1 LESLDNTK
9 FTPPDLKEIFK
20 TFLYLG
26 LTAFGGLLMIV
37 NINKKIVK
45 EKQWFND
52 KEFLEGLALCQ
63 TIPGA
68 TIIQLCSYIGLKLR
82 GISGSAV
89 SLIGFMTP
97 SFFFI
102 IFFSYLYI
110 LTNGSEFAKE
120 IFMNLQ
126 TVVVA
131 LMIQATFVI
140 AKMNIK
146 NLKSFF
152 IAIIGTILFWLKFS
166 SFMTICLSALIGLF
180 LFNNINVNLKKD
192 NAVESKY
199 AIFKNL
205 KSILFM
211 LSILILVLMFSFIYS
226 KNLFNLSATFVKISV
241 VSFGSGY
248 SGTSLMFKEIVEKY
262 HMISPQTFLDGMIF
276 GRVTPGPGMVSVFIG
291 FVIFGIL
298 GAFVA
303 MTSIYLPALIVLITV
318 EPIFSKLKN
327 FWIFQR
333 IIMSILS
340 SFVGLLINVT
350 FTFATLISW
359 DIKQFVILVASF
371 TALSLKISPLWVIL
385 VTAIVSIMFN
395 VFMNVHI

>member
-1 LESLDNTK
+1 MKSLDTPK
-9 FTPPDLKEIFK
+9 FTSPDLKEIFK

-45 EKQWFND
+45 EKQWFSD
-52 KEFLEGLALCQ
+52 KEFLDGLALCQ

-68 TIIQLCSYIGLKLR
+68 TIIQLCSYIGLKLQ
-82 GISGSAV
+82 GISGAAV
-89 SLIGFMTP
+89 SLVGFMAP
-97 SFFFI
+97 SFLFI
-102 IFFSYLYI
+102 IFFSYFYI
-110 LTNGSEFAKE
+110 LTKGSDFTKD

-131 LMIQATFVI
+131 LMIQASFVI
-140 AKMNIK
+140 GKMNIK
-146 NLKSFF
+146 NSKSFL

-166 SFMTICLSALIGLF
+166 SFMTIFLSAILGLF
-180 LFNNINVNLKKD
+180 LFNNIKVNLKQD
-192 NAVESKY
+192 STVEGRY
-199 AIFKNL
+199 VVFKNL

-211 LSILILVLMFSFIYS
+211 FLILTSVLLFSFFYN
-226 KNLFNLSATFVKISV
+226 KHLYNLSSSFVKISI

-262 HMISPQTFLDGMIF
+262 HLISPQTFLDGMIF

-291 FVIFGIL
+291 FVTFGIL
-298 GAFVA
+298 GAVIA
-303 MTSIYLPALIVLITV
+303 MISIYLPALIVLITV

-371 TALSLKISPLWVIL
+371 TALSLKVSPLWVIL
-385 VTAIVSIMFN
+385 TTAIVSIVLN
-395 VFMNVHI
+395 VFMMIHI

>member
-1 LESLDNTK
+1 MEFLDNPEPTS
-9 FTPPDLKEIFK
+9 PDLKEIFK

-45 EKQWFND
+45 DKQWFSD
-52 KEFLEGLALCQ
+52 REFMEGLALCQ

-89 SLIGFMTP
+89 SLVGFMTP
-97 SFFFI
+97 SFLFI
-102 IFFSYLYI
+102 IFFSYFYI
-110 LTNGSEFAKE
+110 LTKGSDFTKD
-120 IFMNLQ
+120 IFINLQ

-131 LMIQATFVI
+131 LMIQASFVI
-140 AKMNIK
+140 GKMNIK
-146 NLKSFF
+146 NSRSFL

-166 SFMTICLSALIGLF
+166 SFMTIFLSAILGLF
-180 LFNNINVNLKKD
+180 LFNNVKVNLKLD
-192 NAVESKY
+192 NVEGKY
-199 AIFKNL
+199 AVFKNL
-205 KSILFM
+205 KSILLM
-211 LSILILVLMFSFIYS
+211 LLILVSVLLFSFFYS
-226 KNLFNLSATFVKISV
+226 KNLYNLSTTFVKISI

-262 HMISPQTFLDGMIF
+262 HLISPQTFLDGMIF

-298 GAFVA
+298 GAVVA
-303 MTSIYLPALIVLITV
+303 MVSIYLPALIVLVAV

-359 DIKQFVILVASF
+359 DIKQLIILAASF
-371 TALSLKISPLWVIL
+371 TALSFKVSPVWVIL
-385 VTAIVSIMFN
+385 VTAIISIALN
-395 VFMNVHI
+395 ILVTIHI

>member
-1 LESLDNTK
+1 MESLDNLK
-9 FTPPDLKEIFK
+9 FTSPGLKEIFK

-45 EKQWFND
+45 EKQWFSD

-89 SLIGFMTP
+89 SLVGFMTP
-97 SFFFI
+97 SFLFI
-102 IFFSYLYI
+102 IFFSYFYI
-110 LTNGSEFAKE
+110 LTKGSDFTKD

-140 AKMNIK
+140 GKMNIK
-146 NLKSFF
+146 NARSFL

-166 SFMTICLSALIGLF
+166 SFMTIFLSAILGLF
-180 LFNNINVNLKKD
+180 LFNNIKVNLKQD
-192 NAVESKY
+192 YAVEGRY
-199 AIFKNL
+199 AVFKNL

-211 LSILILVLMFSFIYS
+211 LLILASVMLFSFFYS
-226 KNLFNLSATFVKISV
+226 KNLYNLSVTFVKISI

-248 SGTSLMFKEIVEKY
+248 SGTSLMFKEIVEKF

-298 GAFVA
+298 GAVVA

-359 DIKQFVILVASF
+359 DIKQLVILAVSF

-385 VTAIVSIMFN
+385 ATAIVSIVLN
-395 VFMNVHI
+395 VFMTIHL

>member
-9 FTPPDLKEIFK
+9 FISPDLKEIFK

-37 NINKKIVK
+37 NINKKVVK
-45 EKQWFND
+45 EKHWLND

-82 GISGSAV
+82 GLSGAAV
-89 SLIGFMTP
+89 SLIGFMMP

-102 IFFSYLYI
+102 IFFSYFYI
-110 LTNGSEFAKE
+110 LTKNSDFTKG

-131 LMIQATFVI
+131 MMIQATFVI
-140 AKMNIK
+140 GKMNIK
-146 NLKSFF
+146 NLRSFF
-152 IAIIGTILFWLKFS
+152 IAIIGTILFWFKFS
-166 SFMTICLSALIGLF
+166 SFLTIFLSALIGLVF
-180 LFNNINVNLKKD
+180 FNNINVNSKKD
-192 NAVESKY
+192 NSIESKY
-199 AIFKNL
+199 AVFKNL

-211 LSILILVLMFSFIYS
+211 LSILILVLLFSSIYS
-226 KNLFNLSATFVKISV
+226 KNLYNLSTTFAKISI

-262 HMISPQTFLDGMIF
+262 HLISPQTFLDGMIF

-291 FVIFGIL
+291 FVLFGIL
-298 GAFVA
+298 GAVIA
-303 MTSIYLPALIVLITV
+303 MISIYLPALIVLVTV

-333 IIMSILS
+333 IIMGILS

-359 DIKQFVILVASF
+359 DIKQLVILITSF
-371 TALSLKISPLWVIL
+371 IALSLKISPLWVIL
-385 VTAIVSIMFN
+385 VTAIVSIVLSLTIHM
-395 VFMNVHI
+395 